1 MFLELAFS
9 RQDTSKQK
17 LKWASEAI
25 SHKIIRNKKLFIIR
39 MKYTPDSLFSE
50 HIAEDGDMT
59 SSIQKKSS
67 KIRTQILSKHCLGPH

>member
-1 MFLELAFS
+1 
-9 RQDTSKQK
+9 
-17 LKWASEAI
+17 
-25 SHKIIRNKKLFIIR
+25 

-67 KIRTQILSKHCLGPH
+67 TIRIQILSKHCLGPHWVNSVALQVCICDKSNGVNTV

>member
-1 MFLELAFS
+1 
-9 RQDTSKQK
+9 
-17 LKWASEAI
+17 
-25 SHKIIRNKKLFIIR
+25 